1 MKVKKIICVFLVM
14 CISFLSTNLCFAVEQ
29 HNGGIMQGIENP
41 KIVPMY
47 ETVSNV
53 KGTFSIDS
61 DGNATMQGIL
71 FLRDN
76 NLVDEVK
83 MTFKITKLGGAI
95 VYNKTFNAEWSKIK
109 DRYEVSQ
116 TFDVKRNGSYR
127 FNLTAKCYKNGKL
140 IETINCSPLSDT
152 Y

>member
-1 MKVKKIICVFLVM
+1 
-14 CISFLSTNLCFAVEQ
+14 
-29 HNGGIMQGIENP
+29 
-41 KIVPMY
+41 
-47 ETVSNV
+47 
-53 KGTFSIDS
+53 
-61 DGNATMQGIL
+61 MQGIL

-116 TFDVKRNGSYR
+116 TLMSRGTAVIG
-127 FNLTAKCYKNGKL
+127 LTSLQNAIKTAN
-140 IETINCSPLSDT
+140 
-152 Y
+152 

>member
-1 MKVKKIICVFLVM
+1 MKVKKTICVFIVI

-29 HNGGIMQGIENP
+29 PNGGVIQGNEKPNITL
-41 KIVPMY
+41 MY
-47 ETVSNV
+47 KTVLNV
-53 KGTFSIDS
+53 KESFSIDS
-61 DGNATMQGIL
+61 NGNATMHGL
-71 FLRDN
+71 LSLRDRD
-76 NLVDEVK
+76 LVDEVK

-95 VYNKTFNAEWSKIK
+95 VYNKTFNAQWSRIK
-109 DRYEVSQ
+109 GSYEVLKK
-116 TFDVKRNGSYR
+116 FDVKKTGSYR